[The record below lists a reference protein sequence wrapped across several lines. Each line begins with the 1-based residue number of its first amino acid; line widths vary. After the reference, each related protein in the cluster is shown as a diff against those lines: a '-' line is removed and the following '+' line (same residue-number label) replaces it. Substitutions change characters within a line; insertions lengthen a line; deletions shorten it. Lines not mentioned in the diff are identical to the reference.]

1 MSELKGF
8 IDRDD
13 NRYELVTETM
23 LNEAL
28 EAKADVSHSHN
39 GADVA
44 LSPILI
50 NKNGDNYEISSD
62 SNFISLINKSNNLGR
77 HILAVV
83 RVDVFEFLGML
94 SCKQSIDGGVIKVGV
109 SITIGS
115 TMFMLNGT
123 YDRTNNRYTWDN
135 NGILTTIEFRFVNEE
150 EA

>member
-13 NRYELVTETM
+13 NRYELVTQTI

-50 NKNGDNYEISSD
+50 NKNGENYEISSD
-62 SNFISLINKSNNLGR
+62 NNFVSLINQSNNLGR
-77 HILAVV
+77 QILVVV
-83 RVDVFEFLGML
+83 RVDSFEFLGML
-94 SCKQSIDGGVIKVGV
+94 SCRQSIQGGVVRAGV
-109 SITIGS
+109 SITIGT

-123 YDRTNNRYTWDN
+123 YDRNNNRYTWDN
-135 NGILTTIEFRFVNEE
+135 NGTLLTVEFSFVNEE

>member
-13 NRYELVTETM
+13 NRYELVTETI

-50 NKNGDNYEISSD
+50 NKNDGNNEISSD
-62 SNFISLINKSNNLGR
+62 NNFIALINKSNNLGR
-77 HILAVV
+77 RILVVV
-83 RVDVFEFLGML
+83 RVDVFEFLGTL
-94 SCKQSIDGGVIKVGV
+94 SCRQYIDGGIVKVGV
-109 SITIGS
+109 SITVGS

-135 NGILTTIEFRFVNEE
+135 NGILTTIEYRFVNEE